1 MGQESVWFEVGVKEG
16 HLSIAVAV
24 FSTNSSCSGLLFVVS
39 EN

>member
-24 FSTNSSCSGLLFVVS
+24 FQLIRVVAAFFS
-39 EN
+39 